1 MRFVAP
7 SRDYAGY
14 IFDCDG
20 TLVESMPLHF
30 RAWRH
35 ALRSQGASFEFSWQL
50 FVSRAGMPLEETVL
64 ALNAQFG
71 TALEPALVVAAQLG
85 LYRSLLPTV
94 TAIVPVVEFARQVAA
109 RAPAAVASGGHRA
122 EVEASLRHIG
132 LDGLFRCIVTGTD
145 VRRGKPD
152 PEILLRCADGLGLRP
167 SECLVV
173 EDAELGIEAARRA
186 GMDWVRV
193 EALSEVRVETLPDD
207 TTS

>member
-1 MRFVAP
+1 MAP
-7 SRDYAGY
+7 TREYAGY

-35 ALRSQGASFEFSWQL
+35 ALQLHGASFEFSWQL
-50 FVSRAGMPLEETVL
+50 FVSRAGMPLEETVH

-71 TALEPALVVAAQLG
+71 TLLEPALVVAAQLG
-85 LYRSLLPTV
+85 LYRSLLPSL
-94 TAIVPVVEFARQVAA
+94 TAIAPVVEFARQVAA

-122 EVEASLRHIG
+122 EVEASLRLIG
-132 LDGLFRCIVTGTD
+132 IESLFQCVVTGSE

-152 PEILLRCADGLGLRP
+152 PEILLRCADGLGVAP
-167 SECLVV
+167 SECLVI
-173 EDAELGIEAARRA
+173 EDAEFGIEAARRA

-193 EALSEVRVETLPDD
+193 EALPDV
-207 TTS
+207 TAS